1 MGQAVYLDGVGHS
14 FPSLLFLSDGPWHR
28 AVAPLG
34 MRAPRC
40 PAGPSPSDDFI
51 AHSCWQ
57 LWPLWD
63 RSCSSVLGALLVIT
77 LTPLGSFREE
87 QLGSRRERAFL
98 FVLLSPSP

>member
-87 QLGSRRERAFL
+87 R
-98 FVLLSPSP
+98 